1 MKIAAILVSVAA
13 AISAGAISEESKTI
27 EGQVF
32 IVTGAHESIKL
43 GLVAVAAFNQ
53 EEFARSISAV
63 QPGLEAERQELDGL
77 KPSVQRLTSKTKALR
92 DAAWR
97 QHPKTLSRSDA
108 SMATT
113 WSELFA
119 RASVI
124 ASRISWRKQYLASA
138 APFFKSL
145 PKPIGIVK
153 TDADGKFKLD
163 VSSDKIVLAA
173 TATRKVL
180 DEQENYF
187 WAINVKPPANVTLSN
202 DNLTDAASAESALQT
217 GPLSETAGEKDSTKT
232 LSSELEQL
240 IAAASKL
247 ASDLKSNAPPA
258 ATQPESPQTV
268 TLTRP
273 VVLQIEYG
281 SVSLPAGT
289 KLQFISRDAANVRVR
304 YMGADQLIPISS
316 TDFK

>member
-1 MKIAAILVSVAA
+1 VKIAAIVVSVAA
-13 AISAGAISEESKTI
+13 AMPAAAMEESKTI

-77 KPSVQRLTSKTKALR
+77 KPSVQRLTSITTALR

-97 QHPKTLSRSDA
+97 QHRKTLSRSDA
-108 SMATT
+108 STATG
-113 WSELFA
+113 WSKLYA
-119 RASVI
+119 SASVLS
-124 ASRISWRKQYLASA
+124 SRISWRKQYLASA

-145 PKPIGIVK
+145 PKPIVIVK
-153 TDADGKFKLD
+153 TDADGKFSLD
-163 VSSDKIVLAA
+163 VPSDKIVLAG

-187 WAINVKPPANVTLSN
+187 WAIDVKPPANVTLSN
-202 DNLTDAASAESALQT
+202 DNLTDAASEESALRT
-217 GPLSETAGEKDSTKT
+217 RRLSETAGEKDTAKT

-247 ASDLKSNAPPA
+247 APDLKSNAPPA
-258 ATQPESPQTV
+258 STQPQSPQSV
-268 TLTRP
+268 TLTQP

-281 SVSLPAGT
+281 SVTLPVGT
-289 KLQFISRDAANVRVR
+289 RLQFVSRDAANVRVR
-304 YMGADQLIPISS
+304 YMGSDQLIPISS
-316 TDFK
+316 TDLK